1 MGFSMLRVKGNT
13 IDWAKQLA
21 LWLIMMAYALCTQ
34 CGVNLINQLTHIN
47 GFIGAYRFADI
58 TVNAFIC
65 NI

>member
-1 MGFSMLRVKGNT
+1 MGFSMLRVKRNT

-21 LWLIMMAYALCTQ
+21 LWLIMMAYALCTK
-34 CGVNLINQLTHIN
+34 CRVNLINQLTHIN
-47 GFIGAYRFADI
+47 GFIRTYRFTDI